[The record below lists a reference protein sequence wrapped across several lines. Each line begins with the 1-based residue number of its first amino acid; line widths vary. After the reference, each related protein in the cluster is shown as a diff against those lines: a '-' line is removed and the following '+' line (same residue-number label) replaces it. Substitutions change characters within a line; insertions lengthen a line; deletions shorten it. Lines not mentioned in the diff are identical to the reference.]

1 MASIINVD
9 TINEK
14 TTGNGI
20 IIPGHVIQVVDSGAK
35 TGVVNCFNQTF
46 VDTSMNS
53 VAITPKSSS
62 SKILVTVTQNVQVW
76 NSGNPYATGRWR
88 IMRNVAGGA
97 YTAVYQDTSTANGN
111 IFAYDYG
118 GSGVNIYR
126 PTAYTLLDSPN
137 TTSQVIYKTQ
147 IALGSNGG
155 NRISTDSNDAS
166 RMILMEIAQ

>member
-20 IIPGHVIQVVDSGAK
+20 IIPGHVVQVVDSGEK
-35 TGVVNCFNQTF
+35 TGIVSCYNQSF
-46 VDTSMNS
+46 IDTSMNS

-62 SKILVTVTQNVQVW
+62 SKILVTVTQNIQVW
-76 NSGNPYATGRWR
+76 NTSSYATGRWR

-118 GSGVNIYR
+118 SSGINVYR

-155 NRISTDSNDAS
+155 NRISTDANDAS

>member
-20 IIPGHVIQVVDSGAK
+20 IIPGHVVQVVDGGAK
-35 TGVVNCFNQTF
+35 TGSVSCFNQSF
-46 VDTSMNS
+46 IDTSMNS

-62 SKILVTVTQNVQVW
+62 SKILVTVTQTVQVW
-76 NSGNPYATGRWR
+76 NSGSPYATGRWR

-97 YTAVYQDTSTANGN
+97 YTAVYQDTSSTNGN

-118 GSGVNIYR
+118 SSGINVYR
-126 PTAYTLLDSPN
+126 PTSYTLLDSPN

-155 NRISTDSNDAS
+155 NRITTDANDVS